1 MYFNLTDVKWGRNQ
15 KSVPLERSRSKVSL
29 KVRLLSVES
38 GLQFIQETIELARI
52 DQSLE
57 NE

>member
-1 MYFNLTDVKWGRNQ
+1 MKWGRNQ

>member
-1 MYFNLTDVKWGRNQ
+1 M
-15 KSVPLERSRSKVSL
+15 VPLERSRSKVSL